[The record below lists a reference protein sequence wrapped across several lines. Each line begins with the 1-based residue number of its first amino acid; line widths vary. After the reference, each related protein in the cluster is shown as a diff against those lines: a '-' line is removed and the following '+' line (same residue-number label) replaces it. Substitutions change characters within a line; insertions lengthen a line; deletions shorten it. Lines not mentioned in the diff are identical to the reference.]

1 MLLFV
6 QTLEGVFL
14 QLSHLQDSRDSE
26 TSEAVSAK
34 LLVLIYCLVTL
45 VVLWKCLAIACQS
58 NNTHHSKEQKELYN

>member
-14 QLSHLQDSRDSE
+14 QLSRLQDSGDSE
-26 TSEAVSAK
+26 TSEVVSAK

-45 VVLWKCLAIACQS
+45 VVL
-58 NNTHHSKEQKELYN
+58 